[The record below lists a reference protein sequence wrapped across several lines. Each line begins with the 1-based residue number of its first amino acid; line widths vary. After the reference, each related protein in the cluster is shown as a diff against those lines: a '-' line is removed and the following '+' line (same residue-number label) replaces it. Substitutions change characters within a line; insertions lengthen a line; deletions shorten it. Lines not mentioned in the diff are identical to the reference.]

1 MVNITIGEHMER
13 EMMWP
18 NKKPETS
25 EGPDLVFLQ
34 LILVGTNKGP
44 TELLIVFSYDFALVI
59 INY

>member
-1 MVNITIGEHMER
+1 MER

-18 NKKPETS
+18 SKKPETS